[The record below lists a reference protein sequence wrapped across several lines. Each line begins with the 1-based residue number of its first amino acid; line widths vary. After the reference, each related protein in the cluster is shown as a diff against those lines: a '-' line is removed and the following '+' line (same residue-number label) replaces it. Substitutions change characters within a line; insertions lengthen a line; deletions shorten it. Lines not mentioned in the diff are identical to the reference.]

1 MQYTQVRG
9 CSFHPNPP
17 IAKPGAKAAAAAAA
31 AGGDAGGDR
40 LMLSL
45 ASNMLEVYRVP
56 PPAAAAATAEG
67 KKKAPGRRRSGST
80 GSVGSVAS
88 EADDVAATAGPAV
101 PTKQSLLELPGHRS
115 DVRAVC
121 LSADGS
127 LAATC
132 ASDGVKVWSTKTC
145 ACLRSC
151 GAAGYGVAVAF
162 APGARYVLVGTKDGH
177 VQVHAR
183 I

>member
-1 MQYTQVRG
+1 
-9 CSFHPNPP
+9 
-17 IAKPGAKAAAAAAA
+17 
-31 AGGDAGGDR
+31 
-40 LMLSL
+40 MLSL

-56 PPAAAAATAEG
+56 PPAAATAEG
-67 KKKAPGRRRSGST
+67 KKKAHGRRRSGST

-88 EADDVAATAGPAV
+88 EADDVAATVAGPAV

-177 VQVHAR
+177 VQVVDSASGDVVVDHAAHTGKLFLYCGLLCFLVTDSTPPHLF
-183 I
+183 

>member
-1 MQYTQVRG
+1 
-9 CSFHPNPP
+9 
-17 IAKPGAKAAAAAAA
+17 
-31 AGGDAGGDR
+31 
-40 LMLSL
+40 MLSL

-101 PTKQSLLELPGHRS
+101 PTKPSLLELPGHRS

-132 ASDGVKVWSTKTC
+132 ASDGVKVWSTKSC

>member
-1 MQYTQVRG
+1 
-9 CSFHPNPP
+9 
-17 IAKPGAKAAAAAAA
+17 
-31 AGGDAGGDR
+31 
-40 LMLSL
+40 MLSL

-56 PPAAAAATAEG
+56 PPAAAATAEG

-88 EADDVAATAGPAV
+88 EADDVAANTGPAV